1 MTGIKGYMVG
11 RRTKSAISLEDQIR
25 EVSSRISQIR
35 RRVDEQKNLLAELA
49 ARGDNTSQATLILEA
64 LEADLTSAEAGR
76 RWLEGQ

>member
-76 RWLEGQ
+76 RWLEGH